1 MSATHQR
8 LKGKRIALLTLQ
20 HFANAPRAQ
29 KESGALAFA
38 GAEVTVLGSWWSRQ
52 KADEDLQLAD
62 QLGITYVPLISLF
75 APKRETF
82 IPRLRARLA
91 KSTYS
96 SFGMVLPEAY
106 GITARRMQD
115 AIRKLRPDLT
125 MVHCE
130 PGLWAGCRLL
140 DEGFRV
146 GIDFEDWFS
155 EDLLPKDRVGRPVEA
170 LARAEKRLLHE
181 GSVKFATT
189 TAMGT
194 ALAEWAGIKSPP
206 VTIPNCFP
214 FSQAPQAEDP
224 RRDQRD
230 PDALSLYWFSQTIGP
245 GRGLETLADAL
256 TKLRGNWQLHLRG
269 DVSRH
274 GAWFEETFPQEI
286 RGRVVLHAGVPNA
299 ELAACSSGHDVGLAL
314 ESPNCKSR
322 DLTATNKIFEYL
334 RCGLAVIATSTKGQ
348 LEVMSKC
355 PEAGWVIPPEDPV
368 ALAKVLQNCID
379 HRDEVDAAKEA
390 AKKAASDVWSW
401 EKYQP
406 ILIESIVRV
415 EGLGD

>member
-1 MSATHQR
+1 MSQR
-8 LKGKRIALLTLQ
+8 LRGKKIALLTLQ

-29 KESGALAFA
+29 KESAALASA
-38 GAEVTVLGSWWSRQ
+38 GAEVTVFGSWWSSE
-52 KADEDLQLAD
+52 KANEDLQLAE
-62 QLGITYVPLISLF
+62 QLGVTYVPLISLF
-75 APKRETF
+75 APKSKTF

-91 KSTYS
+91 KSAYS

-106 GITARRMQD
+106 GITARRMLI

-170 LARAEKRLLHE
+170 LARAEMRLLRE
-181 GSVKFATT
+181 GCVRFATT

-194 ALAEWAGIKSPP
+194 ALAEWAGIETPP

-214 FSQAPQAEDP
+214 WSQAPRVEDP

-230 PDALSLYWFSQTIGP
+230 PHAVSLYWFSQTIGP

-269 DVSRH
+269 NVSRH
-274 GAWFEETFPQEI
+274 RAWFEETFPQEI
-286 RGRVVLHAGVPNA
+286 RGRVILHEGVSNA
-299 ELAACSSGHDVGLAL
+299 DLAACSSGHDIGLAL
-314 ESPNCKSR
+314 ETLYCKSR

-348 LEVMSKC
+348 LEVMSQC
-355 PEAGWVIPPEDPV
+355 PEAGWVIPPEDSD
-368 ALAKVLQNCID
+368 ALAKVLQDCID
-379 HRDEVDAAKEA
+379 NEDQIRTVKSAAR
-390 AKKAASDVWSW
+390 KAASDVWAW
-401 EKYQP
+401 ERYVP
-406 ILIESIVRV
+406 ILFDAVIAEVGEI
-415 EGLGD
+415 

>member
-1 MSATHQR
+1 MNQP
-8 LKGKRIALLTLQ
+8 LIGKKIALLTLQ

-29 KESGALAFA
+29 KEAGALALA
-38 GAEVTVLGSWWSRQ
+38 GAEVTVFGSWWSRER
-52 KADEDLQLAD
+52 ADEDLQLAG
-62 QLGITYVPLISLF
+62 QLGINYVPLISLF
-75 APKRETF
+75 APKSETF

-91 KSTYS
+91 KSVYS
-96 SFGMVLPEAY
+96 SCGIVLPEAY
-106 GITARRMQD
+106 GMTARRMLS

-170 LARAEKRLLHE
+170 LARAEKRLLRE

-189 TAMGT
+189 SAMGT
-194 ALAEWAGIKSPP
+194 ALAGWAGIQTPP

-214 FSQAPQAEDP
+214 FSQAPRAEDS

-230 PDALSLYWFSQTIGP
+230 PSAVSLYWFSQTIGP
-245 GRGLETLADAL
+245 GRGLEALAHAL
-256 TKLRGNWQLHLRG
+256 TMVRGNWQLHLRG
-269 DVSRH
+269 DMSRH
-274 GAWFEETFPQEI
+274 RAWFEETFPQEI
-286 RGRVVLHAGVPNA
+286 RGRVVLHDGVSNA
-299 ELAACSSGHDVGLAL
+299 DLPACSSGHDVGLAL
-314 ESPNCKSR
+314 EAPNCKSR

-334 RCGLAVIATSTKGQ
+334 RCGLAAIATSTKGQ
-348 LEVMSKC
+348 LEVMSQC

-379 HRDEVDAAKEA
+379 QRDEVDAAKEA
-390 AKKAASDVWSW
+390 AKKVACDEWAW